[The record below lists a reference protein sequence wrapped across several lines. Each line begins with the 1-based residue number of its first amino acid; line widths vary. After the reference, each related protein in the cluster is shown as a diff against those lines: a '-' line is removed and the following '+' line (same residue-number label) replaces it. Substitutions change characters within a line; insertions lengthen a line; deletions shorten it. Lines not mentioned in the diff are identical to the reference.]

1 MNICLNRFGI
11 SDLDSFIN
19 IHGSA
24 SEKERQAFF
33 VRGTGCTDSLC
44 SKIAAIDARLSSD
57 VSYVYRRITDFSP
70 LRDSSTAEY
79 YIGVYGDI
87 AADMGEQCLKGIS
100 DRQINCDFRAACR
113 KVCGEVRNSRENF
126 SPTMEKNLGAVLIYW
141 ADMYLTDFL
150 QNSGKIRKLICS
162 GRIGCNEYAFCYLA
176 ALMGI
181 DVCIL
186 LPDGDIK
193 IGSELLSRSSAFV
206 IGAPKSIAIPEFSAA
221 SVGNAPEHRTKV
233 DLTRPARQARP
244 QRSRVSASP
253 TAANTAAGSSSGN
266 RYTVDLTRPPKQ
278 RSAPTAQTTNR
289 PSGQTPPQTSA
300 KRELSYEEL
309 AALAE
314 SVVLIEV
321 HNRFGMA
328 VSSGSGIVINDRG
341 YILTNCHVANGGVSY
356 SVRVENDNNSYP
368 AYNVIKYHPLL
379 DLAVIRIDKHIKPL
393 PMYSGSAPLSRGQ
406 RVVAIG
412 SPMGLFNSVSDG
424 IIAGFRTV
432 NDVEMIQFTAP
443 ISPGSS
449 GGAVLNMYG
458 EVIGISTAG
467 VRGGQNLNL
476 AVGYQDIAPFISN
489 FV

>member
-1 MNICLNRFGI
+1 MNISLNRFGI

-24 SEKERQAFF
+24 SDREQQVFF

-44 SKIAAIDARLSSD
+44 DKLRTLDAKVSSD
-57 VSYVYRRITDFSP
+57 GNYVYRRINGFP
-70 LRDSSTAEY
+70 PFRDSQTAEH
-79 YIGVYGDI
+79 YIGMYGDI
-87 AADMGEQCLKGIS
+87 SADRETAALKGIS
-100 DRQINCDFRAACR
+100 DPQQNRDFRAACR
-113 KVCGEVRNSRENF
+113 KVCGEVGRARKNF
-126 SPTMEKNLGAVLIYW
+126 SPTMEKNLGAVLAYW
-141 ADMYLTDFL
+141 SDMYLVDFL
-150 QNSGKIRKLICS
+150 QNKGKFRKLICS

-186 LPDGDIK
+186 LPGGDIK
-193 IGSELLSRSSAFV
+193 IDSELLGRSSAFV
-206 IGAPKSIAIPEFSAA
+206 IGPPRDIALPDQNAAP
-221 SVGNAPEHRTKV
+221 VGKAPAQRSKV
-233 DLTRPARQARP
+233 DLTRPSGQ
-244 QRSRVSASP
+244 RVSASP
-253 TAANTAAGSSSGN
+253 AANNTAHGGGAGKK
-266 RYTVDLTRPPKQ
+266 YTVDLTRPPKQ
-278 RSAPTAQTTNR
+278 SSAGTA
-289 PSGQTPPQTSA
+289 GQTGRPAAQAAPNTSA
-300 KRELSYEEL
+300 ARELSYEEL

-321 HNRFGMA
+321 HNRFGMT
-328 VSSGSGIVINDRG
+328 VSTGSGIVINDRG
-341 YILTNCHVANGGVSY
+341 YILTNCHVANGGAFY
-356 SVRVENDNNSYP
+356 SVKIENDNNSYP

-379 DLAVIRIDKHIKPL
+379 DLAVIRIDRHIKPL
-393 PMYSGSAPLSRGQ
+393 KVYSGSAPLSRGQ

-412 SPMGLFNSVSDG
+412 SPLGLFNSVSDG

-432 NDVEMIQFTAP
+432 NGVEMIQFTAP
-443 ISPGSS
+443 ISAGSS

-476 AVGYQDIAPFISN
+476 AVGYRDIVPFIDN